1 MLPQILQN
9 LRPRERV
16 AFKLHLLYS
25 FFEGISLGII
35 ALNEFVFVKSLQ
47 GSAVR
52 LGLLFQFSMVVFLF
66 LIVFNELIRRVP
78 RKRKLLRY
86 TVLLTRLPLL
96 LIVLFPHHQDGEAVS
111 GLWHAVFLAL
121 FFLYYLG
128 SPIVFPSINYLLKQ
142 NYQEENF
149 GRLYGYATSLNKIV
163 MLTVTFLYGLLLDY
177 DRNAYTYVLP
187 LVGLFGVL
195 SGFSLSRI
203 PFSPAVSIG
212 IRDSLINSVK
222 KSLRNMAIVLKQ
234 NIAYRHFE
242 IGFMLYGFAFMSTTT
257 VIVLFF
263 TDELQMN
270 YSSIAFYK
278 NVYNI
283 GAILLL
289 PIAGRWIGFLK
300 PRRF

>member
-1 MLPQILQN
+1 
-9 LRPRERV
+9 
-16 AFKLHLLYS
+16 
-25 FFEGISLGII
+25 
-35 ALNEFVFVKSLQ
+35 
-47 GSAVR
+47 
-52 LGLLFQFSMVVFLF
+52 
-66 LIVFNELIRRVP
+66 
-78 RKRKLLRY
+78 
-86 TVLLTRLPLL
+86 
-96 LIVLFPHHQDGEAVS
+96 
-111 GLWHAVFLAL
+111 
-121 FFLYYLG
+121 
-128 SPIVFPSINYLLKQ
+128 
-142 NYQEENF
+142 
-149 GRLYGYATSLNKIV
+149 

-300 PRRF
+300 PRRFSVIAYTSLALYLLFLILTATYPYNITVGNIELYWLLLPYLLFHSVFAATMPILWNIGSSYFSGKDDVGLYQEIHLSLTGFRALFSPLLGVFFYLLFGSEITFTIGIGVLLAAIVFMMWSHKHYTLSDRLT